1 MKKIIRCALLLAV
14 VGCVIYTA
22 GLVSDRKQLEEEL
35 VRLHVVAQ
43 SDSQQDQQIKL
54 EVRDAVLSTLEAGMA
69 QLTNIDQAKEYIRSQ
84 IPAIEQAANET
95 LRRLGVQQKAVVTF
109 IKEKFPVRDYETFS
123 LPSGVYESLRVT
135 IGSGE
140 GKNWWCVV
148 FPKLCRNATSS
159 AVADT
164 AAGAGFSDTLTDT
177 ITQKEGYRIRFY
189 LLDVLGKLE
198 NLFYKN

>member
-148 FPKLCRNATSS
+148 FPQLCIPAAATGFEEV
-159 AVADT
+159 AV
-164 AAGAGFSDTLTDT
+164 GAGFPQTLG
-177 ITQKEGYRIRFY
+177 KSLVEEEGYELRFGV
-189 LLDVLGKLE
+189 LDLMGKLE
-198 NLFYKN
+198 NLLFAG